1 MKILL
6 ENFNKFLAELAEAAI
21 GDYQIIV
28 DETPWGWRA
37 KVMLGAEEIGILETE
52 PLRNSLEPTL
62 QVLYAEVDE
71 AHQGKGIGS
80 AMYDELE
87 KQSGMKLVHGD
98 ISQSPG
104 ALKLWRKRLG
114 ETDEWML
121 NYYIDGLYSTPG
133 KIEDRL
139 GLPYGS
145 ENYTDEQVE
154 QIARE
159 DLGL

>member
-1 MKILL
+1 MNLL
-6 ENFNKFLAELAEAAI
+6 REYIRELISESSL
-21 GDYQIIV
+21 GEYRIV
-28 DETPWGWRA
+28 VSGTNA
-37 KVMLGAEEIGILETE
+37 SVMLGSEQIGILETE
-52 PLRNSLEPTL
+52 PDGDKL
-62 QVLYAEVDE
+62 QVQYAEVDE
-71 AHQGKGIGS
+71 DHQGRGLGS

-87 KQSGMKLVHGD
+87 KQTGMKLVHGD

-104 ALKLWRKRLG
+104 ALRLWRKRLG
-114 ETDEWML
+114 ESDQWML
-121 NYYIDGLYSTPG
+121 DYYIDGLYATPG

-145 ENYTDEQVE
+145 EDFTDEQVE

>member
-1 MKILL
+1 MNLL
-6 ENFNKFLAELAEAAI
+6 REYIRELLIESII
-21 GDYQIIV
+21 GDYQVFV
-28 DETPWGWRA
+28 DGVNAR
-37 KVMLGAEEIGILETE
+37 VMLGAEEVGILETE
-52 PLRNSLEPTL
+52 IDGDKL
-62 QVLYAEVDE
+62 QVQYAEVDE
-71 AHQGKGIGS
+71 AHQGRGLGS

-87 KQSGMKLVHGD
+87 KQTGMKLVHGD

-104 ALKLWRKRLG
+104 ALRLWRKRLG
-114 ETDEWML
+114 ESDQWML
-121 NYYIDGLYSTPG
+121 DYYIDGLYATPG

-145 ENYTDEQVE
+145 ENYTDEQVV

>member
-1 MKILL
+1 MGSGMNILREYIREL
-6 ENFNKFLAELAEAAI
+6 LAESDI
-21 GDYQIIV
+21 GDYQIVV
-28 DETPWGWRA
+28 DGTNV

-52 PLRNSLEPTL
+52 VDGDKL
-62 QVLYAEVDE
+62 QVQYAEVDE
-71 AHQGKGIGS
+71 AHQGKGLGS

-104 ALKLWRKRLG
+104 ALRLWRKRLG
-114 ETDEWML
+114 ESDQWML
-121 NYYIDGLYSTPG
+121 DYYIDGLYLTPG

-145 ENYTDEQVE
+145 EDYTDEQVE

>member
-1 MKILL
+1 MNLL
-6 ENFNKFLAELAEAAI
+6 REYIRELLIESII
-21 GDYQIIV
+21 GDYQVFV
-28 DETPWGWRA
+28 DGVNAR
-37 KVMLGAEEIGILETE
+37 VMLGAEEVGILETE
-52 PLRNSLEPTL
+52 IDGDKL
-62 QVLYAEVDE
+62 QVQYAEVDE
-71 AHQGKGIGS
+71 AHQGRGLGS

-87 KQSGMKLVHGD
+87 KQTGMKLVHGD

-104 ALKLWRKRLG
+104 ALRLWRKRLG
-114 ETDEWML
+114 ESDQWML
-121 NYYIDGLYSTPG
+121 DYYIDGLYATPG

-145 ENYTDEQVE
+145 ESYTDEQVV

>member
-1 MKILL
+1 MKLL
-6 ENFNKFLAELAEAAI
+6 REYIRELLIESII
-21 GDYQIIV
+21 GDYQVFV
-28 DETPWGWRA
+28 DGVNAR
-37 KVMLGAEEIGILETE
+37 VMLGAEEVGILETE
-52 PLRNSLEPTL
+52 IDGDKL
-62 QVLYAEVDE
+62 QVQYAEVDE
-71 AHQGKGIGS
+71 AHQGRGLGS

-87 KQSGMKLVHGD
+87 KQTGMKLVHGD

-104 ALKLWRKRLG
+104 ALRLWRKRLG
-114 ETDEWML
+114 ESDQWML
-121 NYYIDGLYSTPG
+121 DYYIDGLYATPG

-145 ENYTDEQVE
+145 ESYTDEQVV

>member
-1 MKILL
+1 MNLL
-6 ENFNKFLAELAEAAI
+6 REYIRELLIESII
-21 GDYQIIV
+21 GDYQVFV
-28 DETPWGWRA
+28 DGVNAR
-37 KVMLGAEEIGILETE
+37 VMLGAEEVGTLETE
-52 PLRNSLEPTL
+52 IDGDKL
-62 QVLYAEVDE
+62 QVQYAEVDE
-71 AHQGKGIGS
+71 AHQGRGLGS

-87 KQSGMKLVHGD
+87 KQTGMKLVHGD

-104 ALKLWRKRLG
+104 ALRLWRKRLG
-114 ETDEWML
+114 ESDQWML
-121 NYYIDGLYSTPG
+121 DYYIDGLYATPG

-145 ENYTDEQVE
+145 ESYTDEQVV

>member
-1 MKILL
+1 MNLL
-6 ENFNKFLAELAEAAI
+6 REYIRELLIESII
-21 GDYQIIV
+21 GDYQVFV
-28 DETPWGWRA
+28 DGVNAR
-37 KVMLGAEEIGILETE
+37 VMLGAEEVGILETE
-52 PLRNSLEPTL
+52 IDGDKL
-62 QVLYAEVDE
+62 QVQYAEVDE
-71 AHQGKGIGS
+71 AHQGRGLGS

-87 KQSGMKLVHGD
+87 KQTGMKLVHGD

-104 ALKLWRKRLG
+104 ALRLWRKRLG
-114 ETDEWML
+114 ESDQWML
-121 NYYIDGLYSTPG
+121 DYYIDGLYATPG

-145 ENYTDEQVE
+145 ENYTDEQVI